1 VNTARLS
8 RSAVRFVAAGVGFAT
23 AAYGTYIG
31 VTWFRYGYPK
41 HPPSSGEADPLLDRF
56 MPAYEVAERHAVRV
70 AAPADITLSAAC
82 EMDFQ
87 QSRIIRVIFK
97 TREFI
102 LRSEP
107 EEDTICRGLFAQTKA
122 LGWGMLAEV
131 PGREIVM
138 GAVTRPWA
146 ANVVFRALPPDDF
159 ADFQEPGYVKI
170 VWTLRTDPIGV
181 TESIFRTE
189 TRALTT
195 DSSARAKFR
204 VYWSFFS
211 PGILL
216 IRRMML
222 RSLKREAEARP
233 AR

>member
-1 VNTARLS
+1 VNTARLN
-8 RSAVRFVAAGVGFAT
+8 RSAVRFLAAGAGFAT
-23 AAYGTYIG
+23 AVYGTYAG
-31 VTWFRYGYPK
+31 VTWLRYGYPK
-41 HPPSSGEADPLLDRF
+41 HLTRKAEADPLLDRF

-82 EMDFQ
+82 DMDFQ
-87 QSRIIRVIFK
+87 QSRIIRVIFM

-102 LRSEP
+102 LRSER
-107 EEDTICRGLFAQTKA
+107 EEDTVSRGLLAQTKA

-146 ANVVFRALPPDDF
+146 PNVVFRALPSDDF
-159 ADFQEPGYVKI
+159 AAFQEPGFVKI
-170 VWTLRTDPIGV
+170 VWALRTDPIGV

-204 VYWSFFS
+204 LYWSFFS

-222 RSLKREAEARP
+222 RSLKIEAEARP